1 MDENGPRVRSIIM
14 KFQNTDNK
22 EFYKLPEREGTD
34 FTEKKPKKQKPKK
47 QNKNS
52 ELHWIPQHQY

>member
-1 MDENGPRVRSIIM
+1 M

-34 FTEKKPKKQKPKK
+34 FTEKKPKTKKQKNRIKTL
-47 QNKNS
+47 NCTGYLNISTENS
-52 ELHWIPQHQY
+52 ERK